1 MAQWQDDDAFKPLH
15 KARTGGEGGGAP
27 LPLVRGQVVGPD
39 GEGNSPNDAHC
50 QQQGKH
56 EQDEPVHLPFH
67 PAALAWGQRCIHH
80 HLSTIYPHEFHTL
93 LINSIS

>member
-1 MAQWQDDDAFKPLH
+1 M
-15 KARTGGEGGGAP
+15 
-27 LPLVRGQVVGPD
+27 VGPD
-39 GEGNSPNDAHC
+39 GEGNGPNDAHC

-80 HLSTIYPHEFHTL
+80 HLNTIHPMIFTPSLSMEVAQLHHAAEEKGYKKLP
-93 LINSIS
+93 IKRNQA